1 MDWEVY
7 DILECRIGYCFTY
20 KTSQINAA
28 KSVIGLGAQKVT
40 HVDNSQLEFSVQV
53 SNRQLLSNDHIEFST
68 LFLSTFEF
76 EC

>member
-1 MDWEVY
+1 M
-7 DILECRIGYCFTY
+7 
-20 KTSQINAA
+20 
-28 KSVIGLGAQKVT
+28 IGLGAQKVT